1 MFRNPASRHGVQNL
15 SLYSSGTKIHPD
27 CFNANSPL
35 PA

>member
-1 MFRNPASRHGVQNL
+1 MDLLYRCQDDADE
-15 SLYSSGTKIHPD
+15 LYSSGTKILPD